1 MLPTTLVT
9 LIEPDSTEHE
19 IWATVVF
26 VGGRDDE
33 IESAIAGQWRTR
45 FEFRWDLQD
54 RLIDDGWRIVD
65 SLGRT
70 FDIES
75 AEKPS
80 GKRARE
86 RIIIVMARRTQ

>member
-9 LIEPDSTEHE
+9 LIEPDCTEHE

-26 VGGRDDE
+26 VGGRDEE
-33 IESAIAGQWRTR
+33 IDNTLAGLWRTR

-54 RLIDDGWRIVD
+54 RLIDDGWTIVD

-70 FDIES
+70 FNIES

-86 RIIIVMARRTQ
+86 RIVIVMARRTK